1 MSEIENAVKL
11 KPSQLKP
18 WLKYF
23 PEESIG
29 KPFTEVSLYQY
40 LKDVSKDYYDC
51 PAIDYYGTKFTFGG
65 LVKSVDAAA
74 AAYVKM
80 GVKKGDIVSYLT
92 ITIPEVEMS
101 LYALNKIGA
110 VSNFIDPR
118 MDVQRIAD
126 AVNSTN
132 SRFLLP
138 LDITWPKVEKVM
150 EISSVEKV
158 VILQPSNFLPFPLK
172 TLKNLKDKSST
183 PKIPYDENVMTWNKF
198 IENGRGTQAEQ
209 YYFEKGEMAIITYT
223 SGTTGTPKGV
233 MITNEGMNAVV
244 DSFHNCSTEWKLG
257 CRFLD
262 IMPVFASY
270 GVVCGIHMPMA
281 LHLENVIIPK
291 LDPDKMGYLMKK
303 YKPVSL
309 MGVPAYYE
317 KLMNSK
323 EMVDFDLSFL
333 STCGCGGD
341 RINSEL
347 QRQINSFL
355 KSHHAKFP
363 LSQGYG
369 MSELSSAATC
379 CFRFFTKEDSAG
391 FPMLCSTVGIFD
403 PETGEELDFDQQ
415 GEVCVTGPAIMKG
428 YYGMPEETAHVLRV
442 HEDGKT
448 WVHTGDVGFM
458 DEDGFLFIR
467 GRIKQLIIR
476 FDGHK
481 LAPVLIEKVINEH
494 NEVAICAVIGVKDP
508 DHMQGHCPIGI
519 IELKDKN
526 ATDEDKARIRR
537 EVLKLCDEVCEERG
551 RPADVTFIDEMP
563 HTSMGKHDYL
573 ALERMFKDFVIN
585 KEH

>member
-1 MSEIENAVKL
+1 MSESANAVRL
-11 KPSQLKP
+11 KPSELKP

-23 PEESIG
+23 PQESIG
-29 KPFTEVSLYQY
+29 VKFSEISLYAY
-40 LKDVSKDYYDC
+40 LKKVAEEFC
-51 PAIDYYGTKFTFGG
+51 TQPAIDYYGTKFTFGE
-65 LVKSVDAAA
+65 LLNKVDEAA
-74 AAYVKM
+74 AAYAAM
-80 GVKKGDIVSYLT
+80 GVKPGDIVSFLT
-92 ITIPEVEMS
+92 ITLPEVEISM
-101 LYALNKIGA
+101 YALNKIGA

-132 SRFLLP
+132 SKYLFP
-138 LDITWPKVEKVM
+138 LDITWPKVEKVL

-158 VILQPSNFLPFPLK
+158 VILAPTDFLPFPLK
-172 TLKNLKDKSST
+172 TLKKLKDKST
-183 PKIPYDENVMTWNKF
+183 MPKIPYGDNVMTWGSFINK
-198 IENGRGTQAEQ
+198 GMGTETEQ
-209 YYFEKGEMAIITYT
+209 YSFAKGEMAIITYT

-244 DSFHNCSTEWKLG
+244 ESFYYCSNEWKLG

-281 LHLENVIIPK
+281 LHLENIIIPK

-303 YKPVSL
+303 YKPVAL

-323 EMVDFDLSFL
+323 EMVGFDLSFL

-347 QRQINSFL
+347 QHQINDFL
-355 KSHHAKFP
+355 KSHNAKFP

-379 CFRFFTKEDSAG
+379 CFRFNTKEDSAG
-391 FPMLCSTVGIFD
+391 LPMLCSTVGIFD
-403 PETGEELDFDQQ
+403 TETGEELDFGQQ
-415 GEVCVTGPAIMKG
+415 GEICVTGPAIMNG
-428 YYGMPEETAHVLRV
+428 YYGMPEESAHVLRV
-442 HEDGKT
+442 HADGKT

-494 NEVAICAVIGVKDP
+494 KDVAICAVIGVKDP

-519 IELKDKN
+519 VELKDKSVS
-526 ATDEDKARIRR
+526 DEDKARIRK
-537 EVLKLCDEVCEERG
+537 EILDLCDEVCEERG

-573 ALERMFKDFVIN
+573 ELERIFKDFVIN
-585 KEH
+585 KER